1 MKTLQ
6 RTFASLSAAGLLAAG
21 LFASASGAT
30 AAPVENLPI
39 SPVGYK
45 VVNGQIDKSNPISG
59 AGLTAD
65 KGLSSTPAFGGSEP
79 IANSVI
85 GPDGREQVADTRAK
99 DYRRIGQ
106 ITFQSN
112 GGSYICTGWLISSR
126 SVVTAGHCLEG
137 NPTNLTFAP
146 ARNGSTDPYGTY
158 KATEIWV
165 DSRGLDVGGDWG
177 VMVLDQPVGD
187 RLGWYGLAPASQAEL
202 KSGSATVVGYPGD
215 KPRGTMWQD
224 TDALS
229 GADARNFY
237 YKTDTYGGQS
247 GSAVTTTNKDVATG
261 IHIWGGSSNG
271 ATRLTGELFNT
282 LAALRK

>member
-1 MKTLQ
+1 MKSLK
-6 RTFASLSAAGLLAAG
+6 RTFASVSAASLLAVG

-30 AAPVENLPI
+30 AAPIENLPI
-39 SPVGYK
+39 QPVGYK
-45 VVNGQIDKSNPISG
+45 IANGAPDRANPMSG

-65 KGLSSTPAFGGSEP
+65 KGLASTRAFGGTEP
-79 IANSVI
+79 VSRSLI
-85 GPDGREQVADTRAK
+85 GPDGREQVADTRAPK
-99 DYRRIGQ
+99 YRRIGQ
-106 ITFQSN
+106 INFTRN
-112 GGSYICTGWLISSR
+112 GSTYICTGWLISSR
-126 SVVTAGHCLEG
+126 SVATAGHCLEG
-137 NPTNLTFAP
+137 NVSNITFAP
-146 ARNGSTDPYGTY
+146 ARNGSTDPYG
-158 KATEIWV
+158 KFNATEIWV
-165 DSRGLDVGGDWG
+165 DARGLGNGGDWG
-177 VMVLDQPVGD
+177 VIVLDQPIGD

-202 KSGSATVVGYPGD
+202 QSGSATVVGYPGD

-224 TDALS
+224 TDALT

-247 GSAVTTTNKDVATG
+247 GSAVTTTNEDVSTG